1 MKRILAMALAVMM
14 LGTACCALAEE
25 AQGAPMYGS
34 VGDAMDAARAAV
46 GEEGNIVAGS
56 MIGEYVAVVT
66 EENGKYYRHVAD
78 YDEKLSEL
86 EAARD
91 ALDNNADDYWKK
103 WDAYYAESEAYMRT
117 LPIAYSEVFT
127 AEPLAQADLDALA
140 GKTVAELAETG
151 YETEMSGTE
160 GEEIVYTMRNGIFSY
175 DFALDADEEAYNA
188 AAENGTDGDLAVKSG
203 KLAGI
208 SDSAWDKRFHTDGT
222 VEEEQAIDFMSE
234 MPPEVTAIMSMIMEI
249 VEAAR
254 NGEEVDIDM
263 LFDTIEEQFPD
274 KKEEIEAS
282 REMVKQMIE
291 TYGMEGLAQT
301 FAPAE

>member
-1 MKRILAMALAVMM
+1 MALAVMM

-274 KKEEIEAS
+274 KKEEIEAF

>member
-1 MKRILAMALAVMM
+1 MALAVMM
-14 LGTACCALAEE
+14 LGTACCTLAEE